1 MRVVLA
7 ILALLQFAA
16 CVSDVVE
23 SPVKA
28 IVGGRLID
36 GTGRE
41 PVDDTVILI
50 EGDTIVYVGPRHS
63 VEIPAGSEMIDISG
77 MTVIPGLFESNGHVV
92 FNGQIDHAAYFATR
106 HRDYYEI
113 GARNLYTAL
122 RQGITTIRD
131 TMGPTD
137 VMLQL
142 KQDIAARTIA
152 GSRLYVAG
160 TILNYESLLDIP
172 TERALDPIDVAAGR
186 EGLDLF
192 IENAEHG
199 KAVVRDFAQRGVDFI
214 KISVEGGQPGDAPP
228 VALDVE
234 ALKEMVAEAHRLGLK
249 TTSHALSV
257 SGLEKSLQAGF
268 DALEH
273 PQMTI
278 LLDDD
283 GSGSR
288 IPNDVVQRIAEGNVY
303 SIPLTVAMES
313 YIKFMKAPELLE
325 DTAVLEDLPAELVL
339 EARDWI
345 EEQIAIPGALD
356 ERQVRYR
363 LTLDN
368 LRKLIA
374 ADAPIAMGTDKGT
387 RFNYHEHANHVRE
400 LQTYVELGM
409 TPMAAIVSATRRGA
423 ELLGV
428 DDELGT
434 IVVGR
439 KADLVVVT
447 GNPASEIT
455 DIGNVE
461 MVFKDGVRYR

>member
-16 CVSDVVE
+16 CVPDAVE
-23 SPVKA
+23 SPVTA

-50 EGDTIVYVGPRHS
+50 EGDTIVDVGPRHS
-63 VEIPAGSEMIDISG
+63 VVIPAGSEMIDISG
-77 MTVIPGLFESNGHVV
+77 MTVVPGLFESNGHVV

-172 TERALDPIDVAAGR
+172 TERALDPIDVAAAR
-186 EGLDLF
+186 ESMDLF

-214 KISVEGGQPGDAPP
+214 KISVEGGKPGDAPP
-228 VALDVE
+228 VALDGE

-249 TTSHALSV
+249 TTSHTLSV
-257 SGLEKSLQAGF
+257 SGLEKALQAGF

-278 LLDDD
+278 LFDDD
-283 GSGSR
+283 ESG
-288 IPNDVVQRIAEGNVY
+288 ITDEIVQGIVEGNVY
-303 SIPLTVAMES
+303 SIPLIVAMEL
-313 YIKFMKAPELLE
+313 YLKFMQAPELLE
-325 DTAVLEDLPAELVL
+325 DPAVIEDLPAELVL

-345 EEQIAIPGALD
+345 EEQIALPGALD
-356 ERQVRYR
+356 ERQMRYQSTR
-363 LTLDN
+363 DN
-368 LRKLIA
+368 LEKLIA
-374 ADAPIAMGTDKGT
+374 ANAPIAMGTDKGT

-434 IVVGR
+434 IVVGK
-439 KADLVVVT
+439 KADLVVVA

-455 DIGNVE
+455 DVGNVE